1 VPDPADG
8 DLERRVRRL
17 EDEVVQ
23 LKDGLSVSRADAA
36 AARVLA
42 GGVDRDMSEI
52 RTEMRAHR
60 QSLNAL
66 RETQVE
72 FSQQLRSL
80 GAKLDSNTGSLQS
93 QIDSLRSEMQQGFGM
108 VHTGMAQIVAML
120 RDPEQRGE
128 G

>member
-72 FSQQLRSL
+72 FSKQLRSL
-80 GAKLDSNTGSLQS
+80 DAKLDSNTGSLQS

-108 VHTGMAQIVAML
+108 VHTGMAQIVTIL

>member
-108 VHTGMAQIVAML
+108 VHTGMAQIVTIL
-120 RDPEQRGE
+120 RDPEQHGE

>member
-23 LKDGLSVSRADAA
+23 LKDGLSVSRADAT

-80 GAKLDSNTGSLQS
+80 DAKLDSNTGSLQS

>member
-1 VPDPADG
+1 MPDPGND
-8 DLERRVRRL
+8 DLEARVQRL

-52 RTEMRAHR
+52 RVEMRAHR
-60 QSLNAL
+60 QALNAL

-72 FSQQLRSL
+72 FSEQLTEMRSEI
-80 GAKLDSNTGSLQS
+80 GG
-93 QIDSLRSEMQQGFGM
+93 LRSEMQQGFGM
-108 VHTGMAQIVAML
+108 VQTSIAQIIAL
-120 RDPEQRGE
+120 IRSIEQRGE

>member
-1 VPDPADG
+1 MPDPG
-8 DLERRVRRL
+8 DELEARVERL
-17 EDEVVQ
+17 EDEVVR

-52 RTEMRAHR
+52 RAEMRAHR

-72 FSQQLRSL
+72 FSQQARALD
-80 GAKLDSNTGSLQS
+80 AKLDASTTSLQS
-93 QIDSLRSEMQQGFGM
+93 RIDSLRSEMQQGFGM

-120 RDPEQRGE
+120 REPRQRDPG
-128 G
+128 